1 MGTSNDGKEA
11 KISQDE
17 PEMLAIVAD
26 LMRSISVIQYYPQ
39 HETLEEVARDFNANW
54 TTAVVMLMDD
64 VYLGGENW
72 NYLFAKAQS
81 ATMDNSKEAKKGQM
95 RKRLKMLLPKSNYCP
110 SFAHH
115 CQSALRIAREVF

>member
-11 KISQDE
+11 KTSQDE
-17 PEMLAIVAD
+17 PQMLAIVAD

-81 ATMDNSKEAKKGQM
+81 KEIRCQLDTVGEFRLG
-95 RKRLKMLLPKSNYCP
+95 RKCNKT
-110 SFAHH
+110 
-115 CQSALRIAREVF
+115 REL